1 MSETHNEAWRSL
13 PRYPLEQSIMG
24 IIWTIIIGLLAGI
37 VAKLLMPGRDPG
49 GFIIT
54 TILGIIGAV
63 VATYL
68 GQALGWYRADEGA
81 GFIGAVVGAII
92 VLVIYRLVVGRRAA

>member
-1 MSETHNEAWRSL
+1 ME
-13 PRYPLEQSIMG
+13 
-24 IIWTIIIGLLAGI
+24 IIWTLIIGLLAEI

-54 TILGIIGAV
+54 MLLGVAGAF

-68 GQALGWYRADEGA
+68 GQALGWYQAGEGA
-81 GFIGAVVGAII
+81 GFIGAVVGAVILLI
-92 VLVIYRLVVGRRAA
+92 IYRVIRKRSTA